1 MSTACIPTFEECASA
16 TAPSLKDRQDGFRVP
31 DRAGA
36 PRLAKLA
43 QQPDEARLVDD
54 AAVGALALVR
64 DDARHRPGRR
74 LGQACAPKQALC
86 VVMSGGATALP
97 GTPADARR
105 CERDRAEDV
114 QNMHRLRALSYS
126 AAVHQHCLPAVLKV
140 SACLVACEACM
151 HAVRLAGRR
160 AGMHEA
166 GAAGTVLRIEL
177 RAEGLRVDARQ
188 ERAHAAGED
197 VAHHQRALEA
207 RPLARRQALQRRR
220 CARAQS
226 APRPACMSTRGR
238 ARGAW

>member
-1 MSTACIPTFEECASA
+1 M
-16 TAPSLKDRQDGFRVP
+16 P

-114 QNMHRLRALSYS
+114 QADEQNMHRLRALSYRT
-126 AAVHQHCLPAVLKV
+126 AVHQHCCQL
-140 SACLVACEACM
+140 C
-151 HAVRLAGRR
+151 
-160 AGMHEA
+160 
-166 GAAGTVLRIEL
+166 
-177 RAEGLRVDARQ
+177 
-188 ERAHAAGED
+188 
-197 VAHHQRALEA
+197 
-207 RPLARRQALQRRR
+207 
-220 CARAQS
+220 
-226 APRPACMSTRGR
+226 
-238 ARGAW
+238 